1 MRRGRILILFA
12 LIVLFGVAAVYLV
25 MRRGGGG
32 GGPAPEETP
41 LAPQDTTMVVFSNQ
55 DIARGSVI
63 PEDGVGLQ
71 PYPRDMVVET
81 MIENDLSRV
90 VGHHARQDIPRG
102 VPVTT
107 GMITD
112 RAGDVVGMGSDAAF
126 AIPPGYTAVSVPL
139 TRLSGIAYALRDGD
153 QVDIIMSMLMVDL
166 DPEFQTILPN
176 QALSIV
182 SPDFGLIT
190 GLICT
195 EFKITSQGTE
205 CTNPSPPPVGRP
217 VTEEESGQLIFNVP
231 TEAQRPRLVTQRI
244 VQNAT
249 VLHVGTFATA
259 AEEAAPVVQAIPET
273 APGETTTNVQPTPVA
288 PLPPD
293 IVTLIVTPQDAL
305 TINWAIGSGASL
317 TFTLRSPDDTTA
329 TDTVSVT
336 LQYLMQTYNVT
347 LPVRLPYGMATP
359 LENVV
364 APVLPNDQSATP

>member
-32 GGPAPEETP
+32 GTAEETP
-41 LAPQDTTMVVFSNQ
+41 LAPQDTTLIVFSNQ

-81 MIENDLSRV
+81 MIENDISRA

-102 VPVTT
+102 VPLTT

-112 RAGDVVGMGSDAAF
+112 RAGDVVGTGSDAAF
-126 AIPPGYTAVSVPL
+126 AIPPGYTAISMPL
-139 TRLSGIAYALRDGD
+139 SRLSGVAFAMRDGD
-153 QVDIIMSMLMVDL
+153 QVDVLLSMLMVDL
-166 DPEFQTILPN
+166 DPVFQTILPN
-176 QALSIV
+176 QAMSLA

-190 GLICT
+190 ALICT
-195 EFKITSQGTE
+195 EYKITSSGTE
-205 CTNPSPPPVGRP
+205 CINPEPPPVGRP
-217 VTEEESGQLIFNVP
+217 VTEEESDQLIFNVP
-231 TEAQRPRLVTQRI
+231 TEPQRPRLVSQRI

-249 VLHVGTFATA
+249 ILHVGTFPTA
-259 AEEAAPVVQAIPET
+259 EQEAAPVVQAVPEAGGEAAT
-273 APGETTTNVQPTPVA
+273 AAQPTQAA
-288 PLPPD
+288 PLAPD

-305 TINWAIGSGASL
+305 TLQWAIGSGATL
-317 TFTLRSPDDTTA
+317 TLTLRSPDDTTA
-329 TDTVSVT
+329 TETVSVT

-347 LPVRLPYGMATP
+347 LPVRLPSGAATP
-359 LENVV
+359 LTEIIV
-364 APVLPNDQSATP
+364 PVLPNDAPVSAP

>member
-32 GGPAPEETP
+32 GTAAPEETP

-81 MIENDLSRV
+81 MIENDVSRV

-112 RAGDVVGMGSDAAF
+112 RAGDVVGTGSNAAF
-126 AIPPGYTAVSVPL
+126 AIPPGYTAISLPL
-139 TRLSGIAYALRDGD
+139 SRLSGVAYALRDGD
-153 QVDIIMSMLMVDL
+153 QVDVIMSMLMVDL

-182 SPDFGLIT
+182 SPDFGLLT
-190 GLICT
+190 ALVCT
-195 EFKITSQGTE
+195 EFRITQSGTE
-205 CTNPSPPPVGRP
+205 CVNPAPPVVGRP
-217 VTEEESGQLIFNVP
+217 VIEEETDQFVFNVP

-249 VLHVGTFATA
+249 VLHVGTFATE
-259 AEEAAPVVQAIPET
+259 AEEEAPVVQAVPEAGT
-273 APGETTTNVQPTPVA
+273 EGAAAVQPTPVP
-288 PLPPD
+288 PLAPD

-305 TINWAIGSGASL
+305 TLNWAMGSGATLS
-317 TFTLRSPDDTTA
+317 FTLRSPDDATV

-347 LPVRLPYGMATP
+347 LPVRLPYGSANA
-359 LENVV
+359 LEDVV
-364 APVLPNDQSATP
+364 VPVLPNDAPATP